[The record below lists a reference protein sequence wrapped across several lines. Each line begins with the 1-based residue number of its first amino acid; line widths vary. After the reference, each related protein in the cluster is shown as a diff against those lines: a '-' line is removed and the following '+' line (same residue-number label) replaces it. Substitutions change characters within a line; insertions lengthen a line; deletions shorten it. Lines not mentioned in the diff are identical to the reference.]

1 VIAENGKG
9 APDALAIDFGGM
21 RSTGISAI
29 AYNKLKEH
37 LGLAGGATRLY
48 DVLQQLAEP
57 EPEILAALGGR
68 LKREFGRDLVFW
80 GGGADMQRTVPVAA
94 IPEIEAHVR
103 ELIEIFAPGGG
114 YVFNQVRNIQADVL
128 PEKIL
133 AIYRTA
139 AACGRRS

>member
-1 VIAENGKG
+1 
-9 APDALAIDFGGM
+9 
-21 RSTGISAI
+21 
-29 AYNKLKEH
+29 
-37 LGLAGGATRLY
+37 
-48 DVLQQLAEP
+48 
-57 EPEILAALGGR
+57 
-68 LKREFGRDLVFW
+68 
-80 GGGADMQRTVPVAA
+80 MQRTVPVAA